1 MYSSCTSRQLRGEM
15 IVQQKTIGIDED
27 FGLPRWW
34 WNRGGPGHKWANW
47 RWCPCWRRRTRSW
60 WRRRPTPG
68 RSSRSWATG
77 SEPDL
82 SDRTQTKMKAM
93 QQKKMHTHKH
103 KTQNTTTNTVVAVK
117 LPPPRKSPE
126 HSLGLGESKTPC
138 TRWNRLRHTFPKRI
152 DCGYV
157 WSVHICVWLS
167 IQLALGAPESRRNN
181 LTNLNKLVL
190 SRSRDSILVTL
201 SCSLGQPRI
210 HWSQLGGESMTIA
223 FPQHRSG

>member
-1 MYSSCTSRQLRGEM
+1 MPLLAAKNKKLVTTTAHTGPLVAILSH
-15 IVQQKTIGIDED
+15 GI
-27 FGLPRWW
+27 
-34 WNRGGPGHKWANW
+34 
-47 RWCPCWRRRTRSW
+47 RTRPFWSH
-60 WRRRPTPG
+60 PN
-68 RSSRSWATG
+68 
-77 SEPDL
+77 ENE
-82 SDRTQTKMKAM
+82 SDETKKNAHP
-93 QQKKMHTHKH
+93 QA
-103 KTQNTTTNTVVAVK
+103 QNTKHNNEYGSCSKT
-117 LPPPRKSPE
+117 PPPRKSPE